1 MCDAASLN
9 EEIQNITETFKQ
21 DIYKKVNSG
30 KSLHQKG
37 RKDCK
42 RPVLVATL

>member
-9 EEIQNITETFKQ
+9 EEIQNLIETFKQ
-21 DIYKKVNSG
+21 DMYKTVNSG

-37 RKDCK
+37 RKDCA
-42 RPVLVATL
+42 RDH

>member
-9 EEIQNITETFKQ
+9 EEIQNLTETFKQ
-21 DIYKKVNSG
+21 DIYKKAHSG

-37 RKDCK
+37 RKGCARDQ
-42 RPVLVATL
+42 